1 MEIQIKTKKS
11 EGLERLLEVS
21 VPVETVRV
29 AEDKAAKKY
38 ATQARLPGFRPGKA
52 PAAIVRK
59 KFGEAIRQAALET
72 LVQDA
77 FKEVMEREKLQP
89 ASQPH
94 VHDLHFDEGKPI
106 PSSSTLRCA
115 RK

>member
-21 VPVETVRV
+21 VPVETVRD
-29 AEDKAAKKY
+29 AEDKAARKY

-59 KFGEAIRQAALET
+59 KWNDGIRGFSSGLERYVESGGQAA
-72 LVQDA
+72 
-77 FKEVMEREKLQP
+77 
-89 ASQPH
+89 S
-94 VHDLHFDEGKPI
+94 EGK
-106 PSSSTLRCA
+106 TGGLRSGA
-115 RK
+115 R